1 MDMNQLTD
9 EPNAADQR
17 MHVVM
22 AAGGTG
28 GHIYPALAVADQLR
42 TLDPT
47 MRITFSGTKRGM
59 ESDLIPRNGYDFT
72 AVKVIPFSRQEGWK
86 RFLVPVILIS
96 SAVQSAV
103 KFRRDRVD
111 LVIGMGGY
119 PSLPAVLGAR
129 FAGIPRLLHES
140 NAIPGKANRFA
151 LTFTRNLGVVFA
163 EVEGR
168 KRGPKHDVRVI
179 GLPIREAAQAP
190 LGNGAPRLRERLGLQ
205 VGDRLIVVSGGSAG
219 AVNLTNA
226 ALEAASKCLTT
237 SDTVFLIKTGGK
249 DFDRAAEKQASLPVG
264 AKVHLIAHI
273 EDMNDAYESADLF
286 ISRAGAASIAE
297 LSQNAVP
304 SILVPY
310 PWAADDH
317 QRHNAQAM
325 VAKGAAMMVE
335 DADLA
340 EGKLAGLI
348 DDLLSAPEAL
358 RSMSARA
365 STDKHRHAAGHMA
378 SWAISLIKNRSNRK

>member
-1 MDMNQLTD
+1 MNQNTD
-9 EPNAADQR
+9 QPEAADHR
-17 MHVVM
+17 LHVVM

-59 ESDLIPRNGYDFT
+59 ESDLIPMNGYDF
-72 AVKVIPFSRQEGWK
+72 APVRVIPFSRQEGWK
-86 RFLVPVILIS
+86 RYLVPFILLS

-119 PSLPAVLGAR
+119 PSMPAVLGAW
-129 FAGIPRLLHES
+129 FAGVPRLLHES
-140 NAIPGKANRFA
+140 NAIPGKANKFA
-151 LTFTRNLGVVFA
+151 LTFTQNLGVVFA
-163 EVEGR
+163 EVEGH
-168 KRGPKHDVRVI
+168 KRGSKYDVRVV
-179 GLPIREAAQAP
+179 GLPIRETTHAP
-190 LGNGAPRLRERLGLQ
+190 HNNGSNRLRERLGLQ
-205 VGDRLIVVSGGSAG
+205 AGNRLIVVSGGSAG
-219 AVNLTNA
+219 AVSLTNA
-226 ALEAASKCLTT
+226 ALEAASKCR
-237 SDTVFLIKTGGK
+237 SSNDTVFLIKTGGK
-249 DFDRAAEKQASLPVG
+249 DFDRAAEKLASLPVG

-273 EDMNDAYESADLF
+273 DDMNAAYESADLF

-325 VAKGAAMMVE
+325 VAKGAAMTVE

-340 EGKLAGLI
+340 QGKLAGLI
-348 DDLLSAPEAL
+348 DDLLSAPEVL

-365 STDKHRHAAGHMA
+365 STDKHRHAAGEMA
-378 SWAISLIKNRSNRK
+378 SWAIDLIKNRSNRK